1 MKITQNNYLLAPD
14 KIEIKTEILSEYQR
28 EITDLYNTPVG
39 NVKKLA
45 PNVNK
50 MIKKSMW
57 FIIKNWNFTWG

>member
-50 MIKKSMW
+50 MIKKSM
-57 FIIKNWNFTWG
+57 